1 MKYVITMIDGEY
13 QKPVRM
19 EEFLVANED
28 ANGFASD
35 ATTAWAL
42 GKPFI
47 VGGGASPQFTSF
59 LIDLPA

>member
-13 QKPVRM
+13 QKPVLM
-19 EEFLVANED
+19 AEFVD
-28 ANGFASD
+28 IKIKIGTPASFTTD
-35 ATTAWAL
+35 GMATAWIQ

-47 VGGGASPQFTSF
+47 DSTGIHF

>member
-1 MKYVITMIDGEY
+1 MKYVITMVNGEY

-19 EEFLVANED
+19 EKFIDIKIGTSAP
-28 ANGFASD
+28 FATD
-35 ATTAWAL
+35 GMATAWIQ

-47 VGGGASPQFTSF
+47 DSTGIHF